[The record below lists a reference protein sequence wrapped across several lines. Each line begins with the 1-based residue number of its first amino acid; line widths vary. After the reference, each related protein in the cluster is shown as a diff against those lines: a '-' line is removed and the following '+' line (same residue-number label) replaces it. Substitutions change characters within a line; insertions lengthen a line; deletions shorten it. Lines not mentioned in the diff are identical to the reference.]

1 MMAGFGRA
9 YVLASAALMTLLGA
23 VLLWMVL
30 AGDLSRDRFRA
41 AVAAFR
47 RPPATPPTAP
57 ARPATAAIPE
67 EGWKEFEAARNA
79 ARTAQGEKARDL
91 ERLGASVTSQIALLE
106 AERANLDRARKAHDE
121 AAARARKDREELAA
135 VKTDAELTANLPI
148 LSKMD
153 GPAVLSLMK
162 GWEDARIVRYLRAMK
177 PAKVLEVLEALKTDP
192 QFEQDFRQPPAGAP
206 KGAVTRADRLVD
218 EFMKRP

>member
-1 MMAGFGRA
+1 MMKGFGRA
-9 YVLASAALMTLLGA
+9 YVQGAAALMTLLGA
-23 VLLWMVL
+23 VLLWML
-30 AGDLSRDRFRA
+30 LEGDLSRERLRA

-47 RPPATPPTAP
+47 RPPAAAP
-57 ARPATAAIPE
+57 ATPVRPASAIPE

-79 ARTAQGEKARDL
+79 ARTAQEEKARDL
-91 ERLGASVTSQIALLE
+91 ERLGTSVSSQIALLE

-121 AAARARKDREELAA
+121 AAARARKEREELAA

-162 GWEDARIVRYLRAMK
+162 GWEDARIVKYLRAMK

-192 QFEQDFRQPPAGAP
+192 QFEQDFRQPLAGAP
-206 KGAVTRADRLVD
+206 KGALTRADRLVD